1 MINMHEVD
9 GTSPHWNLTFLYNYL
24 KASDCK
30 FSSMSLSSRTS
41 YSGKEWFYPAHPH
54 PVLDVFDNSQID
66 HQTISCLFQSSQ
78 MLSTW
83 SNREGICE
91 VLATSMIW
99 RREMTGSHLT
109 VMWFPGNRWRIY
121 KSKWVCLCSKTKSYM
136 ISKIWT
142 VMLRTFSRS
151 LVCCFF
157 WPEKGSGARQCFTKM
172 RLWHCFLPMK
182 RQIIIRKSSGTEA
195 MDLHIRVR
203 W

>member
-83 SNREGICE
+83 SNREGISE

-121 KSKWVCLCSKTKSYM
+121 LLLNHRNESVCVRKLSRTWFLRFGQSCSGHSHGLWFVAFSGPKKGLEQGNASLKWGFGIVSCL
-136 ISKIWT
+136 WND
-142 VMLRTFSRS
+142 R
-151 LVCCFF
+151 
-157 WPEKGSGARQCFTKM
+157 
-172 RLWHCFLPMK
+172 
-182 RQIIIRKSSGTEA
+182 
-195 MDLHIRVR
+195 
-203 W
+203 